1 MNLQSIVGSLPTVT
15 GDWGS
20 GHLLQSALVSV
31 LITDDGRVLAGA
43 VAPEQLYTAAAQ

>member
-1 MNLQSIVGSLPTVT
+1 MDLQSLVGSLPQVS

-20 GHLLQSALVSV
+20 GHLLQSALFSV

-43 VAPEQLYTAAAQ
+43 VAPELLYEAAAQ